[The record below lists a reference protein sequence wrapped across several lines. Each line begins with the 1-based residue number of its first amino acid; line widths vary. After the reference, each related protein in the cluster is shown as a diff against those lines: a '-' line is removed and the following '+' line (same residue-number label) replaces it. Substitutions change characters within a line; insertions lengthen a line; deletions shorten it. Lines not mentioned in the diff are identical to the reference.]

1 MDANYRR
8 MSDEIDTSRR
18 TGAGT
23 YERHVVETLRPP
35 QPLDLNEFLAA
46 S

>member
-1 MDANYRR
+1 VAG
-8 MSDEIDTSRR
+8 EIDTSRR
-18 TGAGT
+18 GASGD

-35 QPLDLNEFLAA
+35 APLDLNEFLAA